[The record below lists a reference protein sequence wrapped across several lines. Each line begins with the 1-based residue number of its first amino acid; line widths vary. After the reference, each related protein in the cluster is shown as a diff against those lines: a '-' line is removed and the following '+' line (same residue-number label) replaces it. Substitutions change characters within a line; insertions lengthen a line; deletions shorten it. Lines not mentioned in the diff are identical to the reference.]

1 MTDLS
6 STRCYV
12 LGLETQIGLSLV
24 RELGAAGVT
33 VIGIA
38 QDETALGLRS
48 RYLSHAALLHSPRT
62 PQGLAELRAI
72 GERFGPGTLLAVSE
86 ANLQWLMDERE
97 ALGVLS
103 PVLPDAEAFA
113 IVLDKT
119 RTLDAARAV
128 GIEVPETA
136 SPVSWA
142 EVEQLAIGCRFPVV
156 LKWADPA
163 KVAGRLAEL
172 GLPLEKAEHIY
183 SAEQLIAAC
192 ARYRPLGQWPVVQ
205 EYCAGTGL
213 GQFFFMHRGQ
223 AVRRFQHLRIA
234 EWPPEGGFSSV
245 CDAVPLDQHRD
256 LQERSIALLQ
266 RIGWHGVAM
275 VEYRHD
281 SATGRSV
288 LMEING
294 RFWGSYPLALHAGAG
309 FALISHAVQAG
320 AGAAHAACA
329 GHALAGPHGGDRT
342 QASAAHPAAAAQDH
356 RPAVPAA
363 PLQEL
368 SRFVTDYFRP
378 AVCYYVWSWRDPR
391 PFLQDMRNLLRRH

>member
-320 AGAAHAACA
+320 AGVPTLPAPVARLRARMVATE
-329 GHALAGPHGGDRT
+329 LKRLLRILLQPHKIIDR
-342 QASAAHPAAAAQDH
+342 QFRQ
-356 RPAVPAA
+356 R

-368 SRFVTDYFRP
+368 SRFVADYFRP